1 MAIELD
7 AWLKTTPE
15 APDLEKRRKAGTNLS
30 ARFTICGE
38 GECIRALFTIYSPGK
53 TKTRQHRPGQ
63 MGEVAVT
70 RLTVTSAPQRPMV
83 LHAPSVWESIPQSQ
97 DKLRSLPA

>member
-1 MAIELD
+1 VDKRHFLAPMAIELD

-38 GECIRALFTIYSPGK
+38 GECINASGRYSRSTRPAKPRRGSIDLDKWGK
-53 TKTRQHRPGQ
+53 
-63 MGEVAVT
+63 
-70 RLTVTSAPQRPMV
+70 
-83 LHAPSVWESIPQSQ
+83 
-97 DKLRSLPA
+97 